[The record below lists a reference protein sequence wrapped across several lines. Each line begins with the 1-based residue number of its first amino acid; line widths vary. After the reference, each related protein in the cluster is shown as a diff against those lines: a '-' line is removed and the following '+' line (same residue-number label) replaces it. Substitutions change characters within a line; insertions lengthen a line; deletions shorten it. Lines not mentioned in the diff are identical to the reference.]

1 MKFALFGNTY
11 QAKKSAHVIRLLS
24 ILKQYNA
31 VVYINRE
38 FYHFLVDE
46 QNMDIQAAGVFD
58 GNDFEADMVLC
69 MGGDGTFLKAAS
81 YVGNKNI
88 PILGINTGRLGFLAD
103 VSPEE
108 MEDTF
113 KDIYNHNY
121 KVEDRSVLQVI
132 SNGQPLKGY
141 PCGLNEIAIL
151 KRDSS
156 SMIAIHTS
164 INGAYLTT
172 YQADGLVIATPT
184 GSTAYS
190 LSIGGPVIVPH
201 SNTIA
206 ITPVAP
212 HSLNVRPIVIND
224 DWEITLDVESRSHN
238 FLIAIDGRSETCR
251 EGTRLTIRKADYN
264 IKVVMC
270 GDAPGDLAAAEKNK
284 VFFFP
289 ILVRSEKESWE
300 EFIGEGMTSLMNGS
314 YGGEYQEKKIKE
326 FYKNLGK

>member
-172 YQADGLVIATPT
+172 YQADGLVIATHT

-264 IKVVMC
+264 IKVVKR
-270 GDAPGDLAAAEKNK
+270 PNH
-284 VFFFP
+284 VFFHT
-289 ILVRSEKESWE
+289 LRDKMMW
-300 EFIGEGMTSLMNGS
+300 GADGRG
-314 YGGEYQEKKIKE
+314 
-326 FYKNLGK
+326 